1 MAPTPTS
8 SPLQFV
14 ANVRLLLRQVD
25 HPGAREPLTLARHVF
40 ECFIQQTKLIS
51 SRDNGPGVDT
61 GDILCEGY
69 LCRAAVLPH
78 PAPDPWDWLD
88 AELDWQT
95 PGLRGEYQ
103 PPFVPPA
110 ITHSPTS
117 TVQAPADGA
126 CWLGDLSLLETPG
139 VLPHAPRAVFAAASL
154 LMIGAVFG
162 PGGIGALVQPELG
175 EKLIFVIKPHRVY
188 VLEAGDTLNSIAY
201 RFGTTVPTLRRV
213 NQDLQELQTIETAPG
228 DTLTL
233 LAGTYGTTVETLR
246 KHNPELLRADGH
258 TVVEGDT
265 IRTIAEL
272 YDTTNRTIR
281 KYNPPLAE
289 YPSGDQLPLAMVVNV
304 PAIRPSSPLDPGQEL
319 LVPSVTPSTVLP
331 AGAWIYLP
339 ERRAVTFP
347 DEIDLD
353 AETPAP
359 AALLLATA
367 LPLTL

>member
-25 HPGAREPLTLARHVF
+25 HTGAREPLTLARHVF

-78 PAPDPWDWLD
+78 PAVDAWDWLD
-88 AELDWQT
+88 ADLDWQ
-95 PGLRGEYQ
+95 GAAVRGEYQ
-103 PPFVPPA
+103 PPATGGVLPP
-110 ITHSPTS
+110 SS

-126 CWLGDLSLLETPG
+126 CWLGDLSLLQTPG
-139 VLPHAPRAVFAAASL
+139 VLPHAPRALFAAASL
-154 LMIGAVFG
+154 LMIGAAYG

-175 EKLIFVIKPHRVY
+175 EKLTFAIKPHRVY

-265 IRTIAEL
+265 IATIAEL

-289 YPSGDQLPLAMVVNV
+289 YPK
-304 PAIRPSSPLDPGQEL
+304 R
-319 LVPSVTPSTVLP
+319 
-331 AGAWIYLP
+331 
-339 ERRAVTFP
+339 
-347 DEIDLD
+347 
-353 AETPAP
+353 
-359 AALLLATA
+359 
-367 LPLTL
+367 